1 MRLIDKITAVC
12 LGILMVFGVTAMSQN
27 VLAQEKLWEKVQ
39 SEGVLKVGAAV
50 AAPHA
55 IRDPKTGEW
64 SGVAIDVLRKFA
76 EGLDVELKVV
86 DTTWDNIIAGMQ
98 AGKWDIAVALNRTQR
113 RALAINY
120 SQPYWFYQISMVFNK
135 NNDKIDPSWK
145 SLADFDKEGITI
157 ALMSGTAQDHSITP
171 LIKNATISRLPDF
184 DSSRMA
190 VIARRADVLAD
201 DADGNMLFAESNSEW
216 SGTVIPDPAIARQ
229 GIAFGFRK
237 SVPLEEIL
245 ALDILVE
252 QLRAEGVTD
261 RWMKHYVAQ
270 ILSQSK

>member
-1 MRLIDKITAVC
+1 MRPMKKLTSVC
-12 LGILMVFGVTAMSQN
+12 LGALIALGLTAVAQPGH
-27 VLAQEKLWEKVQ
+27 AQEKLWEKVQ
-39 SEGVLKVGAAV
+39 SEGELRVGAAV

-76 EGLDVELKVV
+76 DGMDVKLKVV

-98 AGKWDIAVALNRTQR
+98 AGKWEIAVALNRTLR

-120 SQPYWFYQISMVFNK
+120 SEPYWFYQISLVYNK
-135 NNDKIDPSWK
+135 NNKKIDPSWK
-145 SLADFDKEGITI
+145 SLADFDKKGITI

-171 LIKNATISRLPDF
+171 LVKNATIARLPDF
-184 DSSRMA
+184 DASRMA

-201 DADGNMLFAESNSEW
+201 DADGNMLFAETNQEW
-216 SGTVIPDPAIARQ
+216 SATVIPDPAIAKQ

-237 SVPLEEIL
+237 TVPLEQIL

-252 QLRAEGVTD
+252 ELRAEGVMD
-261 RWMKHYVAQ
+261 RWMDKYVTQ
-270 ILSQSK
+270 ILSKNK

>member
-98 AGKWDIAVALNRTQR
+98 ARKWDIAVALNRTQR

-120 SQPYWFYQISMVFNK
+120 SQPYWFYQISLVFNK

-201 DADGNMLFAESNSEW
+201 DADSNMLFAETNSEW

>member
-1 MRLIDKITAVC
+1 MHLINKIAAVC
-12 LGILMVFGVTAMSQN
+12 LGIMLIFGVTAVSQN
-27 VLAQEKLWEKVQ
+27 VLAQEKLWDKVQ

-76 EGLDVELKVV
+76 EGMDVELKVV

-120 SQPYWFYQISMVFNK
+120 SQPYWFYQISLVYNK

-190 VIARRADVLAD
+190 LIARRADVLAD
-201 DADGNMLFAESNSEW
+201 DADGNMLFAKSNSKW

-237 SVPLEEIL
+237 TVPLEEIL

-261 RWMKHYVAQ
+261 RWMDHYVTL
-270 ILSQSK
+270 ILSQTK

>member
-12 LGILMVFGVTAMSQN
+12 LGILMVFGVGAMSQDA
-27 VLAQEKLWEKVQ
+27 LAQEKLWEKVQ
-39 SEGVLKVGAAV
+39 NEGVLKVGAAV

-98 AGKWDIAVALNRTQR
+98 ARKWDIAVALNRTQR

-120 SQPYWFYQISMVFNK
+120 SQPYWFYQISLVFNK

-201 DADGNMLFAESNSEW
+201 DADSNMLFAESNSEW